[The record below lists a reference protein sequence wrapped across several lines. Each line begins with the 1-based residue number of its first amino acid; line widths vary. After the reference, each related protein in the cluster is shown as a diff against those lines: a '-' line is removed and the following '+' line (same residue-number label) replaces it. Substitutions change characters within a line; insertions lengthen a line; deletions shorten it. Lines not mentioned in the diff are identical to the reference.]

1 MMTSLSCSS
10 RRHQLRREWWP
21 ASESAAFFDFRTVL
35 FLGCYFFVGRSSSV
49 LPNRAHKNTSLK
61 NGPAN
66 SDGKPLKFKRPVVTR
81 DQHGRAR

>member
-1 MMTSLSCSS
+1 
-10 RRHQLRREWWP
+10 
-21 ASESAAFFDFRTVL
+21 L

-81 DQHGRAR
+81 DQHGRAK